1 MLNVGKLS
9 DSTIVLTMIIVFV
22 AMMWIGTKVL

>member
-1 MLNVGKLS
+1 MLMLGKLH
-9 DSTIVLTMIIVFV
+9 DSTIVLTIIIVFV